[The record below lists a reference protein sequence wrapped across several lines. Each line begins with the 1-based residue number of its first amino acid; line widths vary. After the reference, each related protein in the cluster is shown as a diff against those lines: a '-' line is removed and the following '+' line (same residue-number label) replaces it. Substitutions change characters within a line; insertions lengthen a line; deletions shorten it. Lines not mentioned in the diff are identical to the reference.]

1 MAKSEAPVVIK
12 KYANWRLY
20 HTGTSTYVTLED
32 LAGMARN
39 GDDFIVYDARNGAD
53 ITASV
58 LIQVTSVAGPAGG
71 PSRLH

>member
-1 MAKSEAPVVIK
+1 MAKSEGPVVIK

-20 HTGTSTYVTLED
+20 HPGTSTYVPLD
-32 LAGMARN
+32 DPAGMARN
-39 GDDFIVYDARNGAD
+39 GDDFIVYDARNRAD

-58 LIQVTSVAGPAGG
+58 LIQVASVAGPAGG

>member
-1 MAKSEAPVVIK
+1 
-12 KYANWRLY
+12 
-20 HTGTSTYVTLED
+20 VTLED

-39 GDDFIVYDARNGAD
+39 GDDFIVYDARNRAD

-58 LIQVTSVAGPAGG
+58 LIQVASVAGPAGG